1 MALTHRLDL
10 RQSQSLVMTPQLQQ
24 AIKLLQLS
32 AIELSEYV
40 TTELE
45 ENPLL
50 EREEGPEGEAAPE
63 STGEAEG
70 EIEHANG
77 DSDDAGE
84 IPLDGADLSP
94 GSNAEGPSDAPDQ
107 FADWGAGGGR
117 DFGDESSAIEETL
130 KREISLRDHL
140 LDQLAM
146 DLHDPADRLIG
157 THLVDLV
164 DEAGY
169 LTGDLAAVAQRLGC
183 DVARVEATLKKMQG
197 FDPPGI
203 FARNLAECLALQ
215 LADRDRFDP
224 AMQALLQHLDLVAR
238 HDSRQLMKI
247 CGVDAEDLADMLAE
261 IRALNPK
268 PGLAFDHAVAQPII
282 PDVIMRALPKAAW
295 SVELNAETLPR
306 VLVNNVY
313 YTKVTQSAHTK
324 QERDYISERYHAASW
339 LVKAL
344 HQRATTI
351 LKVAKEIVR
360 QQDAFFRFGVERLRP
375 LILRDIAEAIGMHES
390 TVSRVTSNKY
400 IASPRGIFELKY
412 FFTSSIAASKG
423 GEAHSAEAVRH
434 RIKGLVDEESQNSVL
449 SDEEIV
455 DILKSQGVDIARRT
469 VAKYRESMRI
479 PSSIERRRQ
488 KSLGI

>member
-32 AIELSEYV
+32 AVELFDYV
-40 TTELE
+40 TAELE
-45 ENPLL
+45 QNPML
-50 EREEGPEGEAAPE
+50 EREEGPEGEGPI
-63 STGEAEG
+63 EAEM
-70 EIEHANG
+70 EHANG
-77 DSDDAGE
+77 DSDGE
-84 IPLDGADLSP
+84 TPLDGAADLAHGDAP
-94 GSNAEGPSDAPDQ
+94 GPEGDAPDQ
-107 FADWGAGGGR
+107 FADWGNGGGR
-117 DFGDESSAIEETL
+117 NFDNEGAALEETL
-130 KREISLRDHL
+130 KREISLRDYL

-146 DLHDPADRLIG
+146 DLTDTADRLIG
-157 THLVDLV
+157 THIIDMI

-169 LTGDLAAVAQRLGC
+169 ITGDLAAVAERLGC
-183 DVARVEATLKKMQG
+183 DAARVEATLKKMQA
-197 FDPPGI
+197 FDPAGI
-203 FARNLAECLALQ
+203 FARDLAECLALQ
-215 LADRDRFDP
+215 LADRNRLDP

-238 HDSRQLMKI
+238 HDSRQLLKI
-247 CGVDAEDLADMLAE
+247 CGVDAEDLAEMLAE

-268 PGLAFDHAVAQPII
+268 PGLAFDHAVAQPIV
-282 PDVIMRALPKAAW
+282 PDVIMRPLPKGAW
-295 SVELNAETLPR
+295 SVELNTETLPR

-313 YTKVTQSAHTK
+313 YAKVSRGAHNK

-351 LKVAKEIVR
+351 LKVAKEIVQ

-434 RIKGLVDEESQNSVL
+434 RIKGLVDEETRDSVL

-469 VAKYRESMRI
+469 VAKYRESLRI
-479 PSSIERRRQ
+479 PSSIERRRL
-488 KSLGI
+488 KSMGI